1 MNNNN
6 LKEIWNL
13 PNILTI
19 LRIVLIAPFLILLF
33 ADWWIF
39 KLASLA
45 IFIIASFTDLLDG
58 WLARKLNKK
67 TKFGNFMDP
76 LADKLFVAAALIS
89 LPSLE
94 KDLFPFWMVFLILSR
109 EFVVTYL
116 RVFALSK
123 EKEVETMKLG
133 KTKTTLQLITIA
145 IIVSLLILKAF
156 LIQQNTIS
164 PAPGPIGVPIG
175 QIWRNY
181 FSSWANVLIY
191 TPSFMIFFTMLIT
204 VFSGI
209 QYIYKNR
216 VLFFTN
222 HSKPKDDHL

>member
-1 MNNNN
+1 MNKNY
-6 LKEIWNL
+6 KEIWNL
-13 PNILTI
+13 PNLLTI
-19 LRIVLIAPFLILLF
+19 FRIVLIAPFLILLF
-33 ADWWIF
+33 SPWWVH
-39 KLASLA
+39 KLISLV

-76 LADKLFVAAALIS
+76 LADKLFVAAALIA

-133 KTKTTLQLITIA
+133 KTKTTLQLVTIA
-145 IIVSLLILKAF
+145 IIVGLLILKAF
-156 LIQQNTIS
+156 LLQKNRIEPT
-164 PAPGPIGVPIG
+164 PGPIGVPIG
-175 QIWRNY
+175 QIWKNY

-191 TPSFMIFFTMLIT
+191 TPTFMIFFTMLIT

-216 VLFFTN
+216 MLFFTN
-222 HSKPKDDHL
+222 HQKQK